1 MIGDLFS
8 KLQEA
13 RQKIEESKI
22 KLNDIIVESSN
33 NDGSIQIK
41 ANANKVITSIEI
53 SEEFMKSGSKEEIQE
68 QLLTALNNALEEAA
82 RKGEAEMKEIT
93 KDMLP
98 NFPGLV

>member
-1 MIGDLFS
+1 MNNSKCNIFIKFEAISILFQLNKTQIQMIGDLFS

-53 SEEFMKSGSKEEIQE
+53 SEEFMKSGSRRNSGTIVNCLK
-68 QLLTALNNALEEAA
+68 
-82 RKGEAEMKEIT
+82 
-93 KDMLP
+93 
-98 NFPGLV
+98 

>member
-13 RQKIEESKI
+13 RQKIEESKT

-33 NDGSIQIK
+33 DDGSIHIK

-53 SEEFMKSGSKEEIQE
+53 SEEFLKSGSKEEIQK
-68 QLLTALNNALEEAA
+68 QLLASLNKALEEAA
-82 RKGEAEMKEIT
+82 RKGEVEMKAIT